1 MHTLAIAN
9 INTALDGH
17 FCGMLYSKTENGE
30 RQYKPHPVGED
41 TVASPVISQSSNC
54 FIPGKWGR
62 GGGGRGRD
70 EVWDRETKFSQL
82 AKRSPCV
89 MVSG

>member
-30 RQYKPHPVGED
+30 RQYTPHSVGED

-54 FIPGKWGR
+54 FIPGKWGS
-62 GGGGRGRD
+62 GGGGGV
-70 EVWDRETKFSQL
+70 EETRSGIE
-82 AKRSPCV
+82 KRSSHNLQ
-89 MVSG
+89 SGHPA